1 MGKLVQRYVK
11 SEAGGL
17 TAIFALT
24 APVIAGAIALGI
36 DAGRAELA
44 HKEALHAA
52 EAAAVSASVA
62 FLANNNNDI
71 NLEATNI
78 AAKYGFTA
86 ASQSTI
92 TVNRPPLSGPY
103 AGNTGA
109 VEVIITQPQPS
120 HFATLVWPG
129 LLTVTGRAVA
139 MGGDK
144 ACIIALDPTAS
155 GAVGEQ
161 GSVTAAAQNCSVYS
175 NSSDSSSVSVGG
187 SATLSALTV
196 NAVGSVYG
204 TSSITTQAGI
214 YTNQLPIRDP
224 YASVNMP
231 SYSGC
236 NQTNVSYKNTVT
248 IYPGVYCKGMTLNA
262 GAVVTLSPGVY
273 VFDQGQL
280 KINGGAT
287 FQGSGV
293 TLVFTSSTGNNN
305 SWATANINGGAVVN
319 LTPQT
324 SGPYAGIVFYGDRA
338 MPVGTTFGLG
348 GGAYQYI
355 GGAIYLPKGAVSYYG
370 NAGTNA
376 NCTQIVGDTIT
387 FVGNST
393 LGLSCP
399 YSGVRYSGAPR
410 ILE

>member
-1 MGKLVQRYVK
+1 MRDKDGVLVMRKLIQRYVK

-17 TAIFALT
+17 TTIFALT
-24 APVIAGAIALGI
+24 APVIAGVIALGI

-52 EAAAVSASVA
+52 EAAAVSASLA
-62 FLANNNNDI
+62 FLANNNNDL
-71 NLEATNI
+71 NLEATDI
-78 AAKYGFTA
+78 AATYGFTA
-86 ASQSTI
+86 ASHSTI

-155 GAVGEQ
+155 AAVGGQ
-161 GSVTAAAQNCSVYS
+161 GSISATAQNCSVYS
-175 NSSDSSSVSVGG
+175 NSADSSSVSMGG
-187 SATLSALTV
+187 TAYLSALTV
-196 NAVGSVYG
+196 NAVGTVYG
-204 TSSITTQAGI
+204 TSNITTQAGI
-214 YTNQLPIRDP
+214 YTHQLPIRDP

-280 KINGGAT
+280 KINGGA
-287 FQGSGV
+287 
-293 TLVFTSSTGNNN
+293 
-305 SWATANINGGAVVN
+305 
-319 LTPQT
+319 
-324 SGPYAGIVFYGDRA
+324 
-338 MPVGTTFGLG
+338 
-348 GGAYQYI
+348 
-355 GGAIYLPKGAVSYYG
+355 IYLPKGAVSYYG